1 MNLAEI
7 AVVCFLLGLIAGGLL
22 GKRELD
28 RAIRNRETHARILSA
43 SVQECR
49 AEIERLLAENARL
62 RAQYP
67 PWVLY
72 RLTVTLGDVKIHG
85 YPMSKN

>member
-1 MNLAEI
+1 MNAAEI
-7 AVVCFLLGLIAGGLL
+7 AIVFFLLGLIAGGCL

-28 RAIRNRETHARILSA
+28 SALRNQESHARILSA

-49 AEIERLLAENARL
+49 AEIERLRAENARL
-62 RAQYP
+62 RVQYP
-67 PWVLY
+67 PRVLY
-72 RLTVTLGDVKIHG
+72 RLTVTLGTVKLYG